1 MFSVWMNSLR
11 LLSSQSG
18 DDDIHD
24 TDGDD
29 DHHAGDIDG
38 DDVDEDLYARS
49 VL

>member
-1 MFSVWMNSLR
+1 MFSAWMNSLR

-24 TDGDD
+24 TDDDD
-29 DHHAGDIDG
+29 DHHAG
-38 DDVDEDLYARS
+38 DDVDEDLYVRP